1 MKTIWITI
9 SLIITGSVWY
19 FLGFPG
25 LPTPTT
31 ETVAVTS
38 VPASAI
44 VGESFSITWQV
55 DNPQSITIPHTAI
68 HYGPESKVDISYPEF
83 TDEFAQGSFTIPNTF
98 TAVVRAPDNPGTLY
112 FRAHALIEEMD
123 VWTEEDTIEIQPAPL
138 GSTPSETVGDQE
150 LEQPTEQAV
159 PPVTSI
165 PETEMPPI
173 NLEQEVAPVPEPE
186 LPSPSPLSSTQ
197 EFSLEQSVYPGSFT
211 PDPLIVK
218 RGIPVKLL
226 VTTLHREH
234 VNRISIL
241 PWVTTSDTLV
251 PGKVTIIEFTPD
263 QTGDF
268 NIRNI
273 VHGFEGVLRVT
284 N

>member
-1 MKTIWITI
+1 MKIIWIGI
-9 SLIITGSVWY
+9 PLIIAGAVWY

-38 VPASAI
+38 VPTSAI
-44 VGESFSITWQV
+44 VGESFNITWQV
-55 DNPQSITIPHTAI
+55 DNPQSITITHTAI
-68 HYGPESKVDISYPEF
+68 HYGPQPKEDISYPDF
-83 TDEFAQGSFTIPNTF
+83 TEEFAQGSFTIPNTF
-98 TAVVRAPDNPGTLY
+98 TAVVRAPDTPGTLF
-112 FRAHALIEEMD
+112 FRAHALIEEED
-123 VWTEEDTIEIQPAPL
+123 VWTEEASVEIHPAPL
-138 GSTPSETVGDQE
+138 GSTTPVSDDEQK
-150 LEQPTEQAV
+150 LEQPTEQEV
-159 PPVTSI
+159 PPVTNI
-165 PETEMPPI
+165 PEADMPLI
-173 NLEQEVAPVPEPE
+173 NLEQEIAPVTETDIPP
-186 LPSPSPLSSTQ
+186 PSAPSGTQ
-197 EFSLEQSVYPGSFT
+197 KFSLEQSVYPGSFT

-218 RGIPVKLL
+218 LGIPVKLL

-251 PGKVTIIEFTPD
+251 PGKVTIVEFTPD

-273 VHGFEGVLRVT
+273 GHGFEGVLKVT